1 MPTTRPGS
9 VVNTP
14 PVPTRPVVSTR
25 PTREESLFQERRN
38 RNRRRLL
45 GGVTT
50 VIVQVQTSG
59 NQGIIGSAATSPA
72 SAAQFASGSSTGASG
87 AAGAAA
93 SGGMGAAGT
102 ALLAV
107 GCVGLFGALAAV
119 GTYRN
124 RNRAGLNGAA
134 GGSQVNQAAIDINNP
149 GIQGADIDDQT
160 DVL

>member
-1 MPTTRPGS
+1 
-9 VVNTP
+9 
-14 PVPTRPVVSTR
+14 
-25 PTREESLFQERRN
+25 
-38 RNRRRLL
+38 
-45 GGVTT
+45 
-50 VIVQVQTSG
+50 
-59 NQGIIGSAATSPA
+59 
-72 SAAQFASGSSTGASG
+72 
-87 AAGAAA
+87 
-93 SGGMGAAGT
+93 MGATGT

-124 RNRAGLNGAA
+124 RNHARLNGAA